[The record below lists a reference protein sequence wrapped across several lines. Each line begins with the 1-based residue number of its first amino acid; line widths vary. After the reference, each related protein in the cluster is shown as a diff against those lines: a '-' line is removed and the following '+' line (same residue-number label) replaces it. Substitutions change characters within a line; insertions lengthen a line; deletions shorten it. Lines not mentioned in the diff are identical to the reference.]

1 MSVAARRSTRTL
13 ERMAFVVL
21 FVLAALVAIAL
32 DYWTRYWWISV
43 PVPPMLF
50 VTFVL
55 VDVYLIPHPDMHGHG
70 NALWPIAVIFGS
82 PVAFLGAVCGVIGFR
97 WYRRRSL
104 ERQDA
109 L

>member
-1 MSVAARRSTRTL
+1 MLNRIFAAYWKL